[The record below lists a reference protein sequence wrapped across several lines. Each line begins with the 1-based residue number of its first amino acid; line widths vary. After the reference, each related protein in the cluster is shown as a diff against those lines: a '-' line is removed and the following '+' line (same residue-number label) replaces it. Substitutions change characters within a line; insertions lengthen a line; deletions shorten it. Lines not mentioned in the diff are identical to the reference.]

1 MSEDRPLDDR
11 PVDAPAPA
19 ELGPPP
25 VRGVVA
31 NSWLIAR
38 REFRERVR
46 SRLFLVSTLLLASLA
61 ISVALL
67 PVLIRVADRQTTTD
81 IAVSSPDPALTQASI
96 SILDNLLNPPRP
108 AAGDGQP
115 SEGQDPYRFVAP
127 AASED
132 LALAVS
138 EGRYGGAMLA
148 TRAPNGQLQ
157 FQLFTG
163 EGMGADRVQLMQV
176 GTLAIGIFDYVSV
189 NSGGIVAPFLVP
201 LFSSSQVAAGGGNVA
216 PVDASDYA
224 GRRIVGVVAVVVI
237 FITVV
242 IYGMWVAASVVAE
255 KSSRVMEL
263 LISAATPEQLVIGKV
278 LGNGMAGL
286 IQYMAILIPALVTL
300 LLQEQ
305 IASAVLGGAN
315 GIELSLSAL
324 TPGLIAAFGA
334 FWVLGF
340 VLYALVYAAAGSL
353 VSRAEDLQVLALPLS
368 MIAIAGY
375 GLAVL
380 ALGGGVGPAVR
391 VASFVPF
398 WSPFV
403 MLTRLTVGRVELWE
417 LVLSF
422 GLLAATIPIVGV
434 IAVRVYSA
442 GVLLY
447 GQRPG
452 ARQIV
457 GAIVHPPA

>member
-1 MSEDRPLDDR
+1 MSELQRGEPELPL
-11 PVDAPAPA
+11 
-19 ELGPPP
+19 E
-25 VRGVVA
+25 RGLVA
-31 NSWLIAR
+31 NAWLVAR

-46 SRLFLVSTLLLASLA
+46 SRLFLVSTLLLTSLA
-61 ISVALL
+61 VSVALL
-67 PVLIRVADRQTTTD
+67 PVLIRVADRETTTA
-81 IAVSSPDPALTQASI
+81 IAVSSPDPTLTSASI
-96 SILDNLLNPPRP
+96 TILDGLLNPPQTSGGRDP
-108 AAGDGQP
+108 YAFVSPSAGD
-115 SEGQDPYRFVAP
+115 
-127 AASED
+127 D

-138 EGRYGGAMLA
+138 EGRYGGAMIA
-148 TRAPNGQLQ
+148 TRAPSGQLQ
-157 FQLFTG
+157 FQLLAG
-163 EGMGADRVQLMQV
+163 EGMGADRVQLMNV
-176 GTLAIGIFDYVSV
+176 GAVAIGIFDYVNV
-189 NSGGIVAPFLVP
+189 NSGGGAAPFLAP
-201 LFSSSQVAAGGGNVA
+201 LFSSSQVAANGSGGAA
-216 PVDASDYA
+216 PVDASEYA

-263 LISAATPEQLVIGKV
+263 LISAATSEQLVIGKV

-286 IQYMAILIPALVTL
+286 IQYLAILIPALLTL

-305 IASAVLGGAN
+305 IAAAVLGSTN
-315 GIELSLSAL
+315 GIQLSLSAL

-340 VLYALVYAAAGSL
+340 ILYALIYAAAGSL

-380 ALGGGVGPAVR
+380 ALGGGIGPLVR
-391 VASFVPF
+391 FASFVPF

-403 MLTRLTVGRVELWE
+403 MLTRLTVGRVEPWE

-422 GLLAATIPIVGV
+422 GLLAASIPIVAV

-457 GAIVHPPA
+457 GAIIRPPA

>member
-1 MSEDRPLDDR
+1 MSEQRPLDPASSPDAAP
-11 PVDAPAPA
+11 PVDP
-19 ELGPPP
+19 GPPA
-25 VRGVVA
+25 RGLVA
-31 NSWLIAR
+31 NSWLVAR

-61 ISVALL
+61 IAVALL
-67 PVLIRVADRQTTTD
+67 PVLIRVADRETTTA
-81 IAVSSPDPALTQASI
+81 IAVTSPDPVLTKASVD
-96 SILDNLLNPPRP
+96 ILDGLLNPPQSP
-108 AAGDGQP
+108 GGK
-115 SEGQDPYRFVAP
+115 DPYSFVSP
-127 AASED
+127 ASNED
-132 LALAVS
+132 LALAVTQ
-138 EGRYGGAMLA
+138 GRYGGAMIA
-148 TRAPNGQLQ
+148 TRTATGQLQ
-157 FQLFTG
+157 FQLLAG

-176 GTLAIGIFDYVSV
+176 GTLAIGIFDYV
-189 NSGGIVAPFLVP
+189 NSNTGGVAAPFLTP
-201 LFSSSQVAAGGGNVA
+201 LFSSSQVAADGGGGAA
-216 PVDASDYA
+216 PVDASEYA
-224 GRRIVGVVAVVVI
+224 GRRIVGVVSVVVI

-263 LISAATPEQLVIGKV
+263 LISAATSEQLVIGKV

-286 IQYMAILIPALVTL
+286 IQYLAILVPALLTL

-305 IASAVLGGAN
+305 IATAVLGGTN
-315 GIELSLSAL
+315 GIQLSLSAL
-324 TPGLIAAFGA
+324 TPGLILAFGA

-380 ALGGGVGPAVR
+380 ALGGGIGPMVR

-403 MLTRLTVGRVELWE
+403 MLTRLTVGRVETWE

-422 GLLAATIPIVGV
+422 GLLAAAIPIVGV

-452 ARQIV
+452 AREIV

>member
-1 MSEDRPLDDR
+1 MSERSGLDQPMPDERPPER
-11 PVDAPAPA
+11 
-19 ELGPPP
+19 PP
-25 VRGVVA
+25 VERPPERGLVA
-31 NSWLIAR
+31 NSWLVAR

-46 SRLFLVSTLLLASLA
+46 SRLFLVSTMLLTTLA

-67 PVLIRVADRQTTTD
+67 PVLIRVADRQTTTS
-81 IAVSSPDPALTQASI
+81 IAVTSPDPALTKASI
-96 SILDNLLNPPRP
+96 GILDGLLNPPQT
-108 AAGDGQP
+108 GG
-115 SEGQDPYRFVAP
+115 GQDPYAFVTP
-127 AASED
+127 PVDED
-132 LALAVS
+132 VELAVAQ
-138 EGRYGGAMLA
+138 GTYGAAMIA
-148 TRAPNGQLQ
+148 TRAPSGQLQ
-157 FQLFTG
+157 FQLLTG

-176 GTLAIGIFDYVSV
+176 GSLAIGIFDYVNV
-189 NSGGIVAPFLVP
+189 NSGGLAAPFLTP
-201 LFSSSQVAAGGGNVA
+201 FFASSQVAADGGGGA
-216 PVDASDYA
+216 GPIDASEYA
-224 GRRIVGVVAVVVI
+224 GRRIVGVVSVVVI

-263 LISAATPEQLVIGKV
+263 LISAATSEQLVIGKV

-286 IQYMAILIPALVTL
+286 IQYLAILIPALVTL

-305 IASAVLGGAN
+305 IATAVLGGTN
-315 GIELSLSAL
+315 GVQLSLSAL

-380 ALGGGVGPAVR
+380 ALGGGIGPLVR
-391 VASFVPF
+391 FASFVPF

-403 MLTRLTVGRVELWE
+403 MLTRLTVGSVEPWE
-417 LVLSF
+417 IVLSF
-422 GLLAATIPIVGV
+422 GLLIATIPIVGI
-434 IAVRVYSA
+434 IAIRVYSA

-457 GAIVHPPA
+457 AAIVNPPA

>member
-1 MSEDRPLDDR
+1 MSEDRPAD
-11 PVDAPAPA
+11 PAMPSEQAPPFDP
-19 ELGPPP
+19 GPPA
-25 VRGVVA
+25 RGLVA
-31 NSWLIAR
+31 NSWLVAR

-61 ISVALL
+61 IAVALL
-67 PVLIRVADRQTTTD
+67 PVLIRVADRETTTA
-81 IAVSSPDPALTQASI
+81 IAVSSPDAVLTKVSVD
-96 SILDNLLNPPRP
+96 ILDNLLNPPQ
-108 AAGDGQP
+108 ASGVK
-115 SEGQDPYRFVAP
+115 DPYAFVMP
-127 AASED
+127 ASNED
-132 LALAVS
+132 LALAVTQ
-138 EGRYGGAMLA
+138 GRYGGAMIA

-157 FQLFTG
+157 FQLLAG

-176 GTLAIGIFDYVSV
+176 GTLAIGIFDYV
-189 NSGGIVAPFLVP
+189 NSNTGGVAAPFLTP
-201 LFSSSQVAAGGGNVA
+201 LFSSSQVAADGGGGAA
-216 PVDASDYA
+216 PVDAREYA
-224 GRRIVGVVAVVVI
+224 GRRIVGVVSVVVI

-263 LISAATPEQLVIGKV
+263 LISAATSEQLVIGKV

-286 IQYMAILIPALVTL
+286 IQYMAILVPALLTL

-305 IASAVLGGAN
+305 IATAVLGGTN
-315 GIELSLSAL
+315 GIQLSLSAL
-324 TPGLIAAFGA
+324 TPGLILAFGA

-380 ALGGGVGPAVR
+380 ALGGGIGPMVR

-403 MLTRLTVGRVELWE
+403 MLTRLTVGRVETWE

-422 GLLAATIPIVGV
+422 GLLAAAIPIVGV

-452 ARQIV
+452 AREIV